1 MNYFELIVLVSEING
16 CASIYAF
23 ASLVGIPIG
32 KMVSAVGLKSWAIP
46 TVIKKYKSII
56 KKKME
61 DKITFLAKTNLN
73 SVEVLI
79 SNVLHG
85 SYRIWICFSKWCVKK
100 IWSDKRGNQK
110 FLGLNSQSKILIY
123 F

>member
-1 MNYFELIVLVSEING
+1 M
-16 CASIYAF
+16 
-23 ASLVGIPIG
+23 VGIPIG
-32 KMVSAVGLKSWAIP
+32 IMVSAVRLKIWAIS
-46 TVIKKYKSII
+46 TVIKN
-56 KKKME
+56 MD
-61 DKITFLAKTNLN
+61 DKIIFLAKTNSN

-100 IWSDKRGNQK
+100 IWSDKRRNQK

>member
-1 MNYFELIVLVSEING
+1 MNYFELIILVSEINW

-23 ASLVGIPIG
+23 AFLVGIPIG
-32 KMVSAVGLKSWAIP
+32 IMVSAVKLKIWAIS

-56 KKKME
+56 KKNMD
-61 DKITFLAKTNLN
+61 DKIIFLAKTNSN